1 MHFTDPGKNRHFIN
15 LHVSFISLRNNEL
28 FWSLCAAAVD
38 YLAKNVSLSTQRRMK
53 LGEHSAVLGLLQVE
67 TGQAYWWISNWT
79 STHVFHQHPSIL
91 SAATTRGPSDYEWM
105 RPREIQKSQA
115 VLDFLPIAVWIQK
128 PFHIKK
134 QTLLCRISLFV
145 PILSLFHNKETL
157 SGLQK
162 EAEGKWASIVWSQI
176 TKALPVGIQC

>member
-1 MHFTDPGKNRHFIN
+1 MHFTDPGKNCHFIN
-15 LHVSFISLRNNEL
+15 LHMSFISLRNNSL

-91 SAATTRGPSDYEWM
+91 SAATTRGPSDYEWK

-134 QTLLCRISLFV
+134 TDTIVPHLLIRPDPFSLPQQRDPFRA
-145 PILSLFHNKETL
+145 SER
-157 SGLQK
+157 SR
-162 EAEGKWASIVWSQI
+162 GKMSINCLI
-176 TKALPVGIQC
+176 PNH